1 MTMNMA
7 AWCARWWAWWRAQW
21 RSLRAGGARAWLTV
35 AAIALAVTFVSP
47 HLSWPQAQS
56 DLVIV
61 LDVTQSME
69 VEDQQRDGRA
79 VTRLAQAKWALGEV
93 LRRLPC
99 GSRVGWGLF
108 TEYRSFLLLEP
119 VEVCENQREL
129 LGVLSNIDGR
139 MAWTGNSE
147 VAKGLYS
154 GLKIAKALPSRP
166 ALVFVT
172 DGHEAP
178 PVNPQYRPS
187 DEGAVRVA
195 PGLVVGV
202 GGALPVRIPKHD
214 LEGRAYGHWGA
225 DEVMQLDPR
234 SYGRGGSVAGEQM
247 VEDGSE
253 RPGVMVGATPGSE
266 HLSSLREPYLQLLA
280 GETGLMYQRLTTPQ
294 ALHAAMTSAQLA
306 HPVASRLDL
315 RWVFGLLAL
324 AALLYV
330 YLPRR
335 ALAVAWLTRAVAGR
349 RERSGRTDRST
360 RSSPRRSS

>member
-1 MTMNMA
+1 MKGPGLRALLLQGRA
-7 AWCARWWAWWRAQW
+7 A
-21 RSLRAGGARAWLTV
+21 LRAGTARACL
-35 AAIALAVTFVSP
+35 ALAALALTITFASP
-47 HLSWPQAQS
+47 YLTWARPQS
-56 DLVIV
+56 DMVIV

-69 VEDQQRDGRA
+69 VADQQHEGRS
-79 VTRLAQAKWALGEV
+79 VTRLAQAKRVIGEAL
-93 LRRLPC
+93 RKLPC

-108 TEYRSFLLLEP
+108 TEYRSFLLMDP

-129 LGVLSNIDGR
+129 LAVLSNIDGR

-172 DGHEAP
+172 DGQEAP

-187 DEGAVRVA
+187 DDGAVRVA

-202 GGALPVRIPKHD
+202 GGLLPARIPKHD
-214 LEGRAYGHWGA
+214 LEGRAYGYWEA

-253 RPGVMVGATPGSE
+253 RTGVMLGSTPGSE

-280 GETGLMYQRLTTPQ
+280 SETGLAYQRLTTPQ
-294 ALHAAMTSAQLA
+294 ALYAALTSEQLA
-306 HPVASRLDL
+306 HPVASRVDL
-315 RWVFGLLAL
+315 RWPFGVLGLLAL
-324 AALLYV
+324 LAG

-335 ALAVAWLTRAVAGR
+335 RPDGLRPAVWR
-349 RERSGRTDRST
+349 RGAPADRTGRST
-360 RSSPRRSS
+360 RNLPQRSS